1 MISAVRLQLPRIY
14 PITNTAVSGLTHTEQ
29 VAHLLRGGA
38 TFIQLREKTNSPRAF
53 FDDAESAVHL
63 ARAAG
68 AAIIINDRVDLA
80 LALGASGVHLGQTDM
95 PVNAARQLLGP
106 DAIIGYSTHNL
117 DQVVEALELPINYLA
132 FGPIFP
138 TRTKDN
144 PDPIAGVDGLRA
156 AKTLAGELPVVAIGG
171 IDESNM
177 ADIFTAGA
185 DSAAIISG
193 ILSNAQNIAAN
204 LRKMMRAGSQQP
216 R

>member
-1 MISAVRLQLPRIY
+1 VRLQLPRIY

-138 TRTKDN
+138 TRTKEN

>member
-138 TRTKDN
+138 TRTKEN

>member
-1 MISAVRLQLPRIY
+1 MRLQLPRIY

-138 TRTKDN
+138 TRTKEN